1 MYLYLDE
8 SGDLGFN
15 LEKNKSSKKFV
26 ITILLCFTDNAR
38 REFRK
43 TVQRTLKN
51 KINKNKKKQ
60 KIQELKGTRTHINIK
75 KYFLKNVRNDDWK
88 IYSIILNKER
98 VNKNLRTSHGKKKLY
113 NFLSRVLIEELAPLL
128 KETREKVELV
138 VDRSKNKEEIK
149 DFNHYLANQLQAM
162 LPLNVPLNIYHLH
175 SFQTCELQAVD
186 LFSWGIFRKFEF
198 HDLEWYNC
206 FSHKIDC
213 EMEYLK

>member
-1 MYLYLDE
+1 
-8 SGDLGFN
+8 
-15 LEKNKSSKKFV
+15 
-26 ITILLCFTDNAR
+26 
-38 REFRK
+38 
-43 TVQRTLKN
+43 
-51 KINKNKKKQ
+51 
-60 KIQELKGTRTHINIK
+60 
-75 KYFLKNVRNDDWK
+75 VRNDDWK

-98 VNKNLRTSHGKKKLY
+98 VNKNLRTSHGKRKLY

-149 DFNHYLANQLQAM
+149 DFNHYLTNQLQAM
-162 LPLNVPLNIYHLH
+162 LPLNVPLNIYHLN

>member
-15 LEKNKSSKKFV
+15 LEMNKSSKKFV
-26 ITILLCFTDNAR
+26 ITILLCLTDNAR

-60 KIQELKGTRTHINIK
+60 KTQELKGTRTHINIK
-75 KYFLKNVRNDDWK
+75 KYFLKNVKNDDWK
-88 IYSIILNKER
+88 IYSLILNKER
-98 VNKNLRTSHGKKKLY
+98 VNQNLRTSHGKKKLY

-138 VDRSKNKEEIK
+138 VDKSKNKEGIK
-149 DFNHYLANQLQAM
+149 DFNHYLANQLQAL

-175 SFQTCELQAVD
+175 SFQTSELQAVD

-206 FSHKIDC
+206 FAHKIDC